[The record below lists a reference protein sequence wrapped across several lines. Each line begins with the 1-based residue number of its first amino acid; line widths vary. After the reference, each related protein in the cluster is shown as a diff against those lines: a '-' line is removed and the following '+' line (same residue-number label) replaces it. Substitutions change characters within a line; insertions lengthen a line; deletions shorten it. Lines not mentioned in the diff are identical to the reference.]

1 MAITLIG
8 DRAFEAI
15 TDLVNEIATGDA
27 TAICLELEPR
37 HSQYSGFDRV
47 LELAPSG
54 QPVVMLAFSPDW
66 MLAADRRFH
75 LAMSYPN
82 VHLARLPQ
90 SVEGIATVIREIF
103 EGAPWR
109 CSLDNPLVRAVF
121 DLPIS
126 QENELAGI
134 AHDLGHALR
143 AEEGSPRQAEL
154 DGRWM
159 PRAQALF
166 GTHLGR
172 AELIEAIEALG
183 QPPADYAPLA
193 GEIFDVLCCDVEG
206 TLIRSDGTLDEG
218 FYQQNIQYP
227 GDRPVVLWT
236 GGNLKAVDKQL
247 RDLHVALPL
256 ISKGVMRGATVAIAI
271 DDEPEDV
278 FFEKYGIHVGRYVC
292 SRGT

>member
-15 TDLVNEIATGDA
+15 AERVNAAVGGDA
-27 TAICLELEPR
+27 TAICLELKPQR
-37 HSQYSGFDRV
+37 SHYSGFDRV

-54 QPVVMLAFSPDW
+54 QLVVMLAFSPVW

-90 SVEGIATVIREIF
+90 SAEGIETILREIF
-103 EGAPWR
+103 AGAQWM
-109 CSLDNPLVRAVF
+109 SLPDNPLVRAVF
-121 DLPIS
+121 RLPIS

-154 DGRWM
+154 DERWI
-159 PRAQALF
+159 PRAQAVF

-172 AELIEAIEALG
+172 AELMAAIEALG
-183 QPPADYAPLA
+183 QPPSDYAPLA
-193 GEIFDVLCCDVEG
+193 GQSFDVLCCDVEG
-206 TLIRSDGTLDEG
+206 TLIRPDGTLDEG
-218 FYQQNIQYP
+218 FYQYNIQYP
-227 GDRPVVLWT
+227 GERPVVLWT

-247 RDLHVALPL
+247 RDLHVATPL
-256 ISKGVMRGATVAIAI
+256 ISKGVMRGVTVAVAI
-271 DDEPEDV
+271 DDEPSEV
-278 FFEKYGIHVGRYVC
+278 LREKYGVIVQDFRHRPAG
-292 SRGT
+292 